1 MDPSPSA
8 PPASV
13 ERFLEVT
20 ADFQLGALETEQARP
35 ETAKLSF
42 FAREDPSLAVDVL
55 KSVDQGALA
64 RLQEYVPPLEEL
76 ARAIAETLA
85 EGKRIVLCGCGATGR
100 LSIALETFAREGLL
114 GEGLAGKVI
123 GFMAGGD
130 AALVRSIER
139 FEDYPDYG
147 ARQLRESGFADGDLM
162 VGITEGG

>member
-64 RLQEYVPPLEEL
+64 RLQETSRHSKSWRGHSRRPSQRGRGFFSAAV
-76 ARAIAETLA
+76 
-85 EGKRIVLCGCGATGR
+85 GR
-100 LSIALETFAREGLL
+100 LVGSRSPWKRLPVRVCSGRDWRAR
-114 GEGLAGKVI
+114 
-123 GFMAGGD
+123 
-130 AALVRSIER
+130 
-139 FEDYPDYG
+139 
-147 ARQLRESGFADGDLM
+147 
-162 VGITEGG
+162 